1 MEKKVLFTASTAS
14 HIRNFHLPYLRAF
27 CEHGWTV
34 HVACGGPEAVIPD
47 AHEVKILPFRKK
59 MLAAENLQAARTLR
73 RMMEEEQYDLIST
86 HTSLAAFFTRVAVK
100 GMKKRPPVACMVHG
114 YLFDEET
121 PWLKQAV
128 LLTAEKWMA
137 SVTDLLF
144 TMNEWDYALAKKHRL
159 GTRVVSV
166 PGVGVDFSRL
176 DACPELTREVLRNQL
191 NIPEDAV
198 VMLYPAEFSE
208 RKSQAVLIRAMA
220 CLPGRAVLVLAGD
233 GEQLE
238 DCKALAKGLGVADRV
253 RFPGHVSPI
262 GPWYRM
268 ADIAVS
274 ASRSEGLPFNIM
286 EAMYSGLPVVASGV
300 KGHTDL
306 LQRSGAGLLYPYG
319 DEELCAEAI
328 QMLMGSEDMREHL
341 GAAGRREV
349 VQYSLDQALPGIM
362 ELYEELALEDKAK
375 PVAR

>member
-1 MEKKVLFTASTAS
+1 
-14 HIRNFHLPYLRAF
+14 
-27 CEHGWTV
+27 
-34 HVACGGPEAVIPD
+34 
-47 AHEVKILPFRKK
+47 
-59 MLAAENLQAARTLR
+59 
-73 RMMEEEQYDLIST
+73 
-86 HTSLAAFFTRVAVK
+86 
-100 GMKKRPPVACMVHG
+100 
-114 YLFDEET
+114 
-121 PWLKQAV
+121 
-128 LLTAEKWMA
+128 MA
-137 SVTDLLF
+137 SVTDLLL
-144 TMNEWDYALAKKHRL
+144 TLNEWDYALAKKHRL

-233 GEQLE
+233 GEHLE

-253 RFPGHVSPI
+253 RFSGYVSPI

-306 LQRSGAGLLYPYG
+306 LQRSGAGFLYPYG

>member
-144 TMNEWDYALAKKHRL
+144 TMN
-159 GTRVVSV
+159 
-166 PGVGVDFSRL
+166 
-176 DACPELTREVLRNQL
+176 
-191 NIPEDAV
+191 
-198 VMLYPAEFSE
+198 
-208 RKSQAVLIRAMA
+208 
-220 CLPGRAVLVLAGD
+220 
-233 GEQLE
+233 
-238 DCKALAKGLGVADRV
+238 
-253 RFPGHVSPI
+253 
-262 GPWYRM
+262 
-268 ADIAVS
+268 AVS
-274 ASRSEGLPFNIM
+274 YTHLTLPTKRI
-286 EAMYSGLPVVASGV
+286 V
-300 KGHTDL
+300 
-306 LQRSGAGLLYPYG
+306 
-319 DEELCAEAI
+319 
-328 QMLMGSEDMREHL
+328 
-341 GAAGRREV
+341 
-349 VQYSLDQALPGIM
+349 
-362 ELYEELALEDKAK
+362 
-375 PVAR
+375 

>member
-1 MEKKVLFTASTAS
+1 MRFS
-14 HIRNFHLPYLRAF
+14 
-27 CEHGWTV
+27 
-34 HVACGGPEAVIPD
+34 
-47 AHEVKILPFRKK
+47 
-59 MLAAENLQAARTLR
+59 
-73 RMMEEEQYDLIST
+73 
-86 HTSLAAFFTRVAVK
+86 
-100 GMKKRPPVACMVHG
+100 G
-114 YLFDEET
+114 Y
-121 PWLKQAV
+121 
-128 LLTAEKWMA
+128 
-137 SVTDLLF
+137 
-144 TMNEWDYALAKKHRL
+144 
-159 GTRVVSV
+159 
-166 PGVGVDFSRL
+166 
-176 DACPELTREVLRNQL
+176 
-191 NIPEDAV
+191 
-198 VMLYPAEFSE
+198 
-208 RKSQAVLIRAMA
+208 
-220 CLPGRAVLVLAGD
+220 
-233 GEQLE
+233 
-238 DCKALAKGLGVADRV
+238 
-253 RFPGHVSPI
+253 VSPI

-306 LQRSGAGLLYPYG
+306 LQRSGAGFLYPYG